1 MVFGVFLIVAGVLIA
16 LYPQLL
22 SLIVASVLIFAGAIA
37 VSLGYSYRKLSKHP
51 EDPVTR
57 FFIRF

>member
-1 MVFGVFLIVAGVLIA
+1 MIFGVFLIACGILIA

-22 SLIVASVLIFAGAIA
+22 SLIVASVLIFAGVLFI
-37 VSLGYSYRKLSKHP
+37 SLGYSYRKLSKQAD
-51 EDPVTR
+51 DPVTR